1 MNRHRA
7 RFTENRFLQI
17 ALACYAIFW
26 IALAI
31 HPLDRSDWFL
41 ENLLVLATA
50 IVLIATYRK
59 FQLSNLSY
67 ALIFLFLALHAIGA
81 HYTYAKV
88 PIGFWLRD
96 FLHLHRN
103 HFDRVIHFAF
113 GLLLLYPMRELLQ
126 RSAGAHQTWAV
137 WLALAV
143 LAALSSFFE
152 VLEGVIAQI
161 VRPDLGTAYLGT
173 QGDIWD
179 AEKDMT
185 AAFLGAIL
193 TALLLEVRQRIR
205 RMP

>member
-1 MNRHRA
+1 MNQHRA
-7 RFTENRFLQI
+7 RFTKNRFLQI

-31 HPLDRSDWFL
+31 HPLDRSDWLL
-41 ENLLVLATA
+41 ENLLVFATA

-113 GLLLLYPMRELLQ
+113 GLLLLYPMRELLE
-126 RSAGAHQTWAV
+126 RSAGAHKTWAL
-137 WLALAV
+137 WLAVAL

-152 VLEGVIAQI
+152 ILEGVIAQI

-179 AEKDMT
+179 EQKDMT

-193 TALLLEVRQRIR
+193 TALLLGVRQYSR
-205 RMP
+205 R